1 MAKLRIGLL
10 GFGRTGRL
18 AADEILKDETCR
30 LAWVVR
36 RSEKEAGHFAS
47 RLLGFD
53 HDAGVIVP
61 IELAGDRWFRS
72 EPGREVDV
80 LIDFSDA
87 SAVMLYPGAA
97 DRGVRIVSAVSH
109 YPPEHARVL
118 ESVQDRTAL
127 LHSANIT
134 VGVNFLMVAAQVMRD
149 FAPHADVEVVE
160 EHFRGKRGVSG
171 TALRIASTL
180 GVARQH
186 IKSIRVGGIVGRHE
200 VIFGMPNQT
209 VRMTH
214 ESISRAAFGR
224 GALLAAKW
232 IATQPPGRYSMEGIV
247 RESMAR
253 TLKIA

>member
-18 AADEILKDETCR
+18 AADEIIRDESCR
-30 LAWVVR
+30 LVWVVR
-36 RSEKEAGHFAS
+36 RSDKDVGHFAS
-47 RLLGFD
+47 RLLGHD
-53 HDAGVIVP
+53 HDSGVIVP
-61 IELAGDRWFRS
+61 LSIAEDHGFWS
-72 EPGREVDV
+72 QPSREVDV
-80 LIDFSDA
+80 MIDFSDA
-87 SAVMLYPGAA
+87 TAVSLYPGAA
-97 DRGVRIVSAVSH
+97 DRRVRIVSAVSH

-118 ESVQDRTAL
+118 DSVEDRTAL

-180 GVARQH
+180 GVARRH
-186 IKSIRVGGIVGRHE
+186 IKSIRAGGIVGRHE